1 MIKFLDV
8 AAPEIEE
15 VSNTNPIIVISI
27 LVILVVAIIVLGLKI
42 REKK

>member
-8 AAPEIEE
+8 AAPEIKE
-15 VSNTNPIIVISI
+15 VGNTNPIIVISI